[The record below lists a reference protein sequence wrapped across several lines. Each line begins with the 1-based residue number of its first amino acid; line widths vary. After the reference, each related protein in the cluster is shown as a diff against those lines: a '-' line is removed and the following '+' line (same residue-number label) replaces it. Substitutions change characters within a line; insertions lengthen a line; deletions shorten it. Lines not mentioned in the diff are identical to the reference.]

1 MKRVMVVGDLE
12 VAIEEKLNIHIDVAE
27 VCVSVE
33 SVDVCWRGKEI
44 RLLKDEE
51 KKILRRLREVM
62 LISEK
67 NQLPSLRKVNKKELK
82 ETVELVN
89 TVIHNVITNSI
100 TEMNNLLYA
109 GAYVAAGKVGKMK
122 KNNPNEK

>member
-51 KKILRRLREVM
+51 KKDT
-62 LISEK
+62 EK
-67 NQLPSLRKVNKKELK
+67 VKRSHAD
-82 ETVELVN
+82 
-89 TVIHNVITNSI
+89 I
-100 TEMNNLLYA
+100 
-109 GAYVAAGKVGKMK
+109 
-122 KNNPNEK
+122 